1 MLPDSDRCKVG
12 GKQGRSGGEEKVMCV
27 QTGDYTGNGQGD
39 AVEGACYLAQA
50 SATSSVLS
58 FKKSER
64 FRE

>member
-1 MLPDSDRCKVG
+1 MIGAKSAVNRAGD
-12 GKQGRSGGEEKVMCV
+12 RSGGEEKVTCV